1 MEIQL
6 QDRTLGQWMEHWAET
21 TPDKEYLVYSDRD
34 LRFTWKEF
42 NERVDRMA
50 KGMLSIGIKH
60 GTHVGIWATNVPDW
74 LTFLYAAAKIGAVAV
89 TVNTNYKQS
98 ELEFL
103 VENADIH
110 TLCITDGV
118 FDGSYV
124 DMVYTMLPELKE
136 SQRGY
141 LKSKRFPVLK
151 NVVYIG
157 QEKYRGMYNTP
168 ELLLLGENVSDE
180 TLVEAKKL
188 VTPHDVVNMQYT
200 SGTTGF
206 PKGVMLTHYNIA
218 NNGLLTGEH
227 MKFTAD
233 DKLCCC
239 VPLFHCFG
247 VVLAS
252 MNVLTHGCTQVMVEK
267 FDPLVVLASIH
278 KERCTALYG
287 VPTMFIAELNHP
299 MFSMFDLT
307 SLRTGIMAGSLCPV
321 ELMKQVEEKMFM
333 RVTSVYGL
341 TEASPGM
348 THSRI
353 DDPAEV
359 RYNTVGRDYEFTEVR
374 VIDPET
380 GEECPVGV
388 QGEMCNR
395 GYNTMKGYYNNPAA
409 TAEVI
414 DKDGFLHS
422 GDLGVKDENGN
433 YRITG
438 RIKDMIIRGGEN
450 IYPEDIE
457 TVLNSHVCI
466 ADSIVTEQ
474 EPYKVADMSLAEF
487 GRKEIEIA
495 EHEMPGLMALR
506 KKYADQ
512 KPLKGARITGSL
524 HMTIQTAV
532 LIETLVAL
540 GADVRWASC
549 NIFSTQD
556 HAAAAIA
563 ADGVPVFAWKGE
575 TLEEYWWCT
584 DMALRFPD
592 GKGPHMIVD
601 DGGDA
606 SLLVHMGYRAEND
619 AETINRKGGNHE
631 EQVILD
637 TLNRILAE
645 DNTRWHRTIA
655 EMKGVS
661 EETTT
666 GVHRLYQ
673 MMEKGELLVPAIN
686 VNDSVTKSKFDNLY
700 GCRESLADG
709 IKRATDVMIAGK
721 VVVVAGYGDVGK
733 GCAHSMRSY
742 GARVLITEIDPICAL
757 QAAMEGFEVTTME
770 EAVKEGN
777 VFVTTTGNC
786 DIITIEHM
794 AQMKD
799 QAIVC
804 NIGHFD
810 NEIQVDKLVNYPN
823 IQHTN
828 IKPQVDKYTFPTGNS
843 IFLLAEGR
851 LVNLGCATG
860 HPSFVMSNSF
870 TNQVLAQMDLWTMP
884 YEVGVYRLPKR
895 LDEEVARLHLE
906 RIGVKLSKLTQKQ
919 ADYIGVPVEGP
930 YKAEHY
936 RY

>member
-1 MEIQL
+1 MDIQL
-6 QDRTLGQWMEHWAET
+6 QDKTLGQWMEHWAET

-180 TLVEAKKL
+180 TLLEAKKL

-388 QGEMCNR
+388 QGEMCKRLQHHERLLQQPGSHGR
-395 GYNTMKGYYNNPAA
+395 GHRQRRLPAQW
-409 TAEVI
+409 
-414 DKDGFLHS
+414 
-422 GDLGVKDENGN
+422 
-433 YRITG
+433 RPG
-438 RIKDMIIRGGEN
+438 RERR
-450 IYPEDIE
+450 
-457 TVLNSHVCI
+457 TWQL
-466 ADSIVTEQ
+466 
-474 EPYKVADMSLAEF
+474 
-487 GRKEIEIA
+487 
-495 EHEMPGLMALR
+495 
-506 KKYADQ
+506 
-512 KPLKGARITGSL
+512 
-524 HMTIQTAV
+524 
-532 LIETLVAL
+532 
-540 GADVRWASC
+540 
-549 NIFSTQD
+549 
-556 HAAAAIA
+556 
-563 ADGVPVFAWKGE
+563 
-575 TLEEYWWCT
+575 
-584 DMALRFPD
+584 
-592 GKGPHMIVD
+592 PH
-601 DGGDA
+601 
-606 SLLVHMGYRAEND
+606 
-619 AETINRKGGNHE
+619 
-631 EQVILD
+631 
-637 TLNRILAE
+637 
-645 DNTRWHRTIA
+645 HRT
-655 EMKGVS
+655 
-661 EETTT
+661 
-666 GVHRLYQ
+666 HQ
-673 MMEKGELLVPAIN
+673 
-686 VNDSVTKSKFDNLY
+686 
-700 GCRESLADG
+700 
-709 IKRATDVMIAGK
+709 
-721 VVVVAGYGDVGK
+721 
-733 GCAHSMRSY
+733 
-742 GARVLITEIDPICAL
+742 
-757 QAAMEGFEVTTME
+757 
-770 EAVKEGN
+770 
-777 VFVTTTGNC
+777 
-786 DIITIEHM
+786 
-794 AQMKD
+794 
-799 QAIVC
+799 
-804 NIGHFD
+804 GHD
-810 NEIQVDKLVNYPN
+810 YP
-823 IQHTN
+823 
-828 IKPQVDKYTFPTGNS
+828 
-843 IFLLAEGR
+843 GR
-851 LVNLGCATG
+851 RK
-860 HPSFVMSNSF
+860 H
-870 TNQVLAQMDLWTMP
+870 
-884 YEVGVYRLPKR
+884 LP
-895 LDEEVARLHLE
+895 
-906 RIGVKLSKLTQKQ
+906 
-919 ADYIGVPVEGP
+919 P
-930 YKAEHY
+930 
-936 RY
+936 